1 MSLSELEGYIE
12 TGDSFA
18 IDNLLHNNP
27 SCANQIT
34 SHEISPLLLACYY
47 NKPQLV
53 KIILSHLD
61 RVDIYEAAAANL
73 LEESRTLLLEKPSLL
88 NHHSTHGFTPLAM
101 ATHFGNVEIVHFL
114 LRHGA
119 NPNIASVNGYLVY
132 PLHTAVDANFESI
145 AKMLI
150 EAEADVN
157 AIQAAGMSPLHFAAQ
172 NGNIEILISLLENG
186 ALVHAKNDAGKTPSD
201 LAKEKGHHEIAHIL
215 AL

>member
-1 MSLSELEGYIE
+1 MSLTELEGYIE

-27 SCANQIT
+27 SFAHQKT

-73 LEESRTLLLEKPSLL
+73 LEETQALLLDQPSLL
-88 NHHSTHGFTPLAM
+88 DQHSSHGFTPLAM
-101 ATHFGNVEIVHFL
+101 ATHFGNEDIVHFL

-119 NPNIASVNGYLVY
+119 NPNVASMNGYLVY
-132 PLHTAVDANFESI
+132 PLHTAVDANFEPI

-150 EAEADVN
+150 EADADVN
-157 AIQAAGMSPLHFAAQ
+157 ILQAAGMSPLHFAAQ
-172 NGNIEILISLLENG
+172 NGNIEIMICLLENG
-186 ALVHAKNDAGKTPSD
+186 ASVHSINEAGKTPAA
-201 LAKEKGHHEIAHIL
+201 LAKEKGHLEIAQIL
-215 AL
+215 SI